1 MKLPQ
6 FLKTSAWIFLCGII
20 FTACSTTQP
29 VRVLKEGQTNIET
42 SLGGAF
48 IPLGESKVPVPYLI
62 AGASHGYSEN
72 LTLFSHLHITPFIT
86 SVLGLD
92 VGAATGLL
100 KQDGAIPEITAKGQF
115 YAFTDFK
122 SLETMR
128 FFPVATLNASW
139 LAGQTTLMYLGADN
153 TFQLSDPSYI
163 VSPFLGT
170 EFDLN
175 NSLRMNVEGKWMAAN
190 VNTEQTV
197 FEGKTSPGG
206 QGGIGLFLGL
216 SYNWK

>member
-1 MKLPQ
+1 
-6 FLKTSAWIFLCGII
+6 
-20 FTACSTTQP
+20 
-29 VRVLKEGQTNIET
+29 
-42 SLGGAF
+42 
-48 IPLGESKVPVPYLI
+48 
-62 AGASHGYSEN
+62 
-72 LTLFSHLHITPFIT
+72 
-86 SVLGLD
+86 
-92 VGAATGLL
+92 
-100 KQDGAIPEITAKGQF
+100 
-115 YAFTDFK
+115 
-122 SLETMR
+122 MR

-139 LAGQTTLMYLGADN
+139 LAGETTLVYFGADN
-153 TFQLSDPSYI
+153 TFQLSDQSYI